1 MPLQRDFS
9 VSTVSVPGWL
19 VIARLGGPSCAA
31 CWPPPGGTRDAEPAT
46 LLGGHSASALDART
60 AGQSQV
66 QGGEHLRAKGG
77 NHNTAAKMQLES

>member
-46 LLGGHSASALDART
+46 LLGVTQPLHWTPELQASLRCR
-60 AGQSQV
+60 AGSISEQRV
-66 QGGEHLRAKGG
+66 ETTTL
-77 NHNTAAKMQLES
+77 QLKCS